1 MTDCAGTLRAIV
13 AAHGLRYR
21 DVAELALVSVKCVE
35 GWLASPAAA
44 SHRLV
49 RERDVLLITHRLP
62 EWLSGRG
69 QAAEMKCN
77 KAKTAE

>member
-1 MTDCAGTLRAIV
+1 MTDHTKALRGIV
-13 AAHGLRYR
+13 TAHSLRYR

-35 GWLASPAAA
+35 GWLASTGAA
-44 SHRLV
+44 SHRQV

-62 EWLSGRG
+62 EWLSGRS

-77 KAKTAE
+77 KAKTAG

>member
-1 MTDCAGTLRAIV
+1 MSECVTELRYLM
-13 AAHGLRYR
+13 AANGLRYR

-35 GWLASPAAA
+35 GWLSSPGAA

-62 EWLSGRG
+62 EWLSGRS
-69 QAAEMKCN
+69 QIAAMKCG